1 MASLADIVAN
11 IKDTNDL
18 LKDNVA
24 AQQRVFDLMDDAARK
39 EKEAR
44 MDDLQSTKAS
54 KTKAVRGGASGFSG
68 SFKEGLGL
76 GSAFGA
82 ASSLIGGLLGK
93 LTIPLLAAAAYAFD
107 QIAFKGAGLKNIK
120 EWGKNL
126 ITGIIDKLDFL
137 NIFSDK
143 EQTDIATSI
152 IKAAGPAL
160 LVGLFSK
167 KAGLAVFIGG
177 LFANYV
183 FDKVFTDEQKKEMEE
198 SFNEG
203 VKSMLGIDVTNAF
216 LFKLGVGLAGLFGLP
231 LILGTLSFALTGV
244 TGLFTAT
251 GKGGAKMKLLPRLL
265 KNFRR
270 GFLGKFGVG
279 LALFSLG
286 EMIGDAAED
295 ATDGTVKS
303 DAVQNVINAAII
315 GSMFGLRGALI
326 AAIGAVALES
336 FKYLTGKVRAARSKE
351 KDQAQLDVLAAKAKL
366 DFMIDN
372 GTAEDI
378 KLAKQAYG
386 KALNARK
393 KQFMI
398 TPNKF
403 KDYTVEERE
412 AILGTS
418 FKNGQAD
425 FIAEGFNKFKSNI
438 GESGS
443 LASQYYTGIGDD
455 NLNPYDM
462 TNKAEQDRFRA
473 LQAAAKA
480 AKAARDA
487 KGIDRDMFVPGLEGG
502 NFTGAP
508 VVLQQSSQS
517 GSNNTTAVTILSD
530 NKSLFSSDAALAGV
544 MSSGDIKVYA

>member
-1 MASLADIVAN
+1 
-11 IKDTNDL
+11 
-18 LKDNVA
+18 
-24 AQQRVFDLMDDAARK
+24 MDDAARK

-44 MDDLQSTKAS
+44 MDDLQSTK
-54 KTKAVRGGASGFSG
+54 KTKAVRGGASGFGG

-107 QIAFKGAGLKNIK
+107 QIAFDGAGLKNIK
-120 EWGKNL
+120 DWGKNL

-455 NLNPYDM
+455 NLNPYDT

>member
-24 AQQRVFDLMDDAARK
+24 AQQRVFDIMDDAARK

-44 MDDLQSTKAS
+44 MDDLQSTK
-54 KTKAVRGGASGFSG
+54 KTKAVRGGASGFGG

-93 LTIPLLAAAAYAFD
+93 LTLPLLAAAAYAFD
-107 QIAFKGAGLKNIK
+107 QIAFDGAGLKNIK
-120 EWGKNL
+120 DWGKNL

>member
-39 EKEAR
+39 DKEAR
-44 MDDLQSTKAS
+44 MDALQSTK
-54 KTKAVRGGASGFSG
+54 KTKAVRSGASGFGG

-76 GSAFGA
+76 GTAFGA

-93 LTIPLLAAAAYAFD
+93 LTLPLLAAAAYAFD
-107 QIAFKGAGLKNIK
+107 QIAFDGAGLKNIK
-120 EWGKNL
+120 DWGKNL

-198 SFNEG
+198 SFNKG

-216 LFKLGVGLAGLFGLP
+216 LFKLGVGMAGLFGLP
-231 LILGTLSFALTGV
+231 LILGALSFALTGV
-244 TGLFTAT
+244 TGLFTGT
-251 GKGGAKMKLLPRLL
+251 GKGGPKMKLLPRL
-265 KNFRR
+265 KKTFRR

-326 AAIGAVALES
+326 AAIGAVALEG
-336 FKYLTGKVRAARSKE
+336 FKYLTNKVREARSKE
-351 KDQAQLDVLAAKAKL
+351 KDKAQLDVLAAKAEL
-366 DFMIDN
+366 DFMMDS
-372 GTAEDI
+372 GTAGDI

-393 KQFMI
+393 KQFMK
-398 TPNKF
+398 TPNRF

-425 FIAEGFNKFKSNI
+425 FIAEGFNQFKSNI

-443 LASQYYTGIGDD
+443 LASRYYTGNNDD
-455 NLNPYDM
+455 SMNPYDA
-462 TNKAEQDRFRA
+462 TNLAEEARFKA
-473 LQAAAKA
+473 LQRAAKA
-480 AKAARDA
+480 AQAAR
-487 KGIDRDMFVPGLEGG
+487 IDKENFRPNFVPGLEGG
-502 NFTGAP
+502 NFTGAGAP